1 LLHLAKSMGRH
12 LASEKGG
19 VSSGALKG
27 FLIVSK
33 RHYDPGVWV
42 AIEDSITLL

>member
-1 LLHLAKSMGRH
+1 MGRH

-27 FLIVSK
+27 FLIVY
-33 RHYDPGVWV
+33 YDPGVWV